1 MPPPKQRDSLPS
13 REPPVAEALLEVPV
27 AQAHAALAAPR
38 PAIVSMPLA
47 SPPPYSPPVHGVAVQ
62 LQAPTLPS
70 PAVAP
75 TTVAVASSDPRI
87 YEVRD
92 T

>member
-27 AQAHAALAAPR
+27 AQAHAALAAP
-38 PAIVSMPLA
+38 AIVSMPLA
-47 SPPPYSPPVHGVAVQ
+47 SPPPCSPPVHGGAVQ
-62 LQAPTLPS
+62 LQAPTPPS